1 MIRRPPRST
10 LFPYTTLFRSQAL
23 VRGQIP
29 SALQRRIDELA
40 RKHQEALAP
49 VEALAAQA
57 REEARGV
64 LVARVPKALARPVKK
79 ALLSR
84 LEAHAPVGVVI
95 EGRAVTAATF
105 RDGLD
110 LSMCDEL
117 PAGRSDYR
125 FGHAEDGGR
134 AVVAR
139 LGELVEATLK

>member
-1 MIRRPPRST
+1 M
-10 LFPYTTLFRSQAL
+10 
-23 VRGQIP
+23 
-29 SALQRRIDELA
+29 
-40 RKHQEALAP
+40 
-49 VEALAAQA
+49 
-57 REEARGV
+57 
-64 LVARVPKALARPVKK
+64 
-79 ALLSR
+79 
-84 LEAHAPVGVVI
+84 
-95 EGRAVTAATF
+95 TAATF

>member
-1 MIRRPPRST
+1 VTVRRQPASSIVIGPSVSTCRST
-10 LFPYTTLFRSQAL
+10 LQPT
-23 VRGQIP
+23 
-29 SALQRRIDELA
+29 LA
-40 RKHQEALAP
+40 RWTL
-49 VEALAAQA
+49 
-57 REEARGV
+57 
-64 LVARVPKALARPVKK
+64 
-79 ALLSR
+79 
-84 LEAHAPVGVVI
+84 I
-95 EGRAVTAATF
+95 VTAATF